1 MHRPPGART
10 GPGRVHTLQGEG
22 REDTIMAGNII
33 ELIFLIGLITTIV
46 IVLAPLVWV
55 TMIAVEKIDKI
66 RDNK

>member
-1 MHRPPGART
+1 
-10 GPGRVHTLQGEG
+10 
-22 REDTIMAGNII
+22 MAGHVI

-55 TMIAVEKIDKI
+55 SMIAIEKIDKI

>member
-1 MHRPPGART
+1 MA
-10 GPGRVHTLQGEG
+10 GRV
-22 REDTIMAGNII
+22 I

-55 TMIAVEKIDKI
+55 SMIAIEKIDKI

>member
-1 MHRPPGART
+1 
-10 GPGRVHTLQGEG
+10 
-22 REDTIMAGNII
+22 MAGNIV

-46 IVLAPLVWV
+46 IVLAPLVWA

>member
-1 MHRPPGART
+1 
-10 GPGRVHTLQGEG
+10 
-22 REDTIMAGNII
+22 MAGHII
-33 ELIFLIGLITTIV
+33 ELIFLIGLVTTIV